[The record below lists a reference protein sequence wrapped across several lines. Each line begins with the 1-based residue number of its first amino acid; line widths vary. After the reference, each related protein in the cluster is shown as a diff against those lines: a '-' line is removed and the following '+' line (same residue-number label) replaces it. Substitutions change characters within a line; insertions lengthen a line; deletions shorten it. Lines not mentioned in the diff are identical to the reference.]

1 MAFELLFIILLFHFL
16 DFLKKIPLIFSV
28 DSFDVRGIDVG
39 SVVSV
44 SVRIDGTGGSSLWH
58 WCLLWVRKMSVYV
71 IPVKTFPSV
80 TGIFFASKTGMGLGC
95 TIYIIQMNLLLPLG
109 GKKVIC
115 PPE

>member
-1 MAFELLFIILLFHFL
+1 MWY
-16 DFLKKIPLIFSV
+16 LKCENRQHWRI
-28 DSFDVRGIDVG
+28 
-39 SVVSV
+39 VSLALV
-44 SVRIDGTGGSSLWH
+44 LALGEKYERN
-58 WCLLWVRKMSVYV
+58 MSV

-80 TGIFFASKTGMGLGC
+80 SGIFFAWKTGMGLGC

>member
-1 MAFELLFIILLFHFL
+1 MALVLALGE
-16 DFLKKIPLIFSV
+16 KYE
-28 DSFDVRGIDVG
+28 RN
-39 SVVSV
+39 
-44 SVRIDGTGGSSLWH
+44 
-58 WCLLWVRKMSVYV
+58 MSV

-80 TGIFFASKTGMGLGC
+80 SGIFFASKTGMGLGC